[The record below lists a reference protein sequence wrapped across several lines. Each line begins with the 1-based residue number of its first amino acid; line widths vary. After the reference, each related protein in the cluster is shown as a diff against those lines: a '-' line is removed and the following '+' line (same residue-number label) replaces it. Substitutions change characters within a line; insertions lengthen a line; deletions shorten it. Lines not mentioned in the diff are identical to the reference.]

1 MTTISGTPIYLRLA
15 DTDGK
20 LLTDDLL
27 QESLSLD
34 NGKPYDGETR
44 FLGNRPSDF
53 GDPATSTAF
62 PTGFRYWNTI
72 YQLEWLKEYAA
83 AHPDAKVTTSDG
95 GKDLSTIAV
104 TLPYGSSSN
113 NSISVMVTSGLIGQ
127 VAGMRLGVTILD
139 DLTPEKLRRLTLDDQ
154 RLIAAHPEF
163 NRLVAEPFA
172 LRPSAGESV
181 AAARQAM
188 KNVLLD
194 LKSVIAAAGALPSS
208 TDSSIPSDP
217 AKLITGSID
226 LSLAALDK
234 MAIFSPDA
242 IAQLRADLAER
253 YQRLANYGSALRGFE
268 TPGTQETNTTG
279 YMSVDN
285 RAGLRSTY
293 EIFVQSAKRQLDV
306 EQNAAQIA
314 DTGLF
319 NGKSLDLAGLTYSFQ
334 VMGNY
339 GGEAEMQARTE
350 EIRARSSL
358 LNIYSIVQKLINR
371 TSAKVDDPQKS
382 KDGVVDQPKGPLAY
396 DPNNQAA
403 EEKAL
408 KLFLAVGG
416 VPLAL
421 HPAEVTLGIK
431 RPTLTETTM
440 TKSNWDLFAS
450 SLSGAVRVLDRDVQT
465 LSDAVNSV
473 SRERN
478 RHFDMAT
485 EVVQKMSEM
494 INTITQTMN

>member
-15 DTDGK
+15 DADGK
-20 LLTDDLL
+20 LLNDDLL

-34 NGKPYDGETR
+34 DGMPYDGETR
-44 FLGNRPSDF
+44 LLGNRPADF
-53 GDPATSTAF
+53 GDPATASAF

-72 YQLEWLKEYAA
+72 YQLEWLKAYAA
-83 AHPDAKVTTSDG
+83 SHPDQKVTSTDG
-95 GKDLSTIAV
+95 GKSLSTIAV
-104 TLPYGSSSN
+104 TLPYGSSTDT
-113 NSISVMVTSGLIGQ
+113 ISVMVTSGLVGQ
-127 VAGMRLGVTILD
+127 VAGMQLGVTILN

-154 RLIAAHPEF
+154 RLIAAHPDF
-163 NRLVAEPFA
+163 STLIAEPFA
-172 LRPSAGESV
+172 LRPSGTETV
-181 AAARQAM
+181 AEARQAM
-188 KNVLLD
+188 KDILLE

-217 AKLITGSID
+217 AKLITDSID
-226 LSLAALDK
+226 LSLASLDK

-242 IAQLRADLAER
+242 IAQLRADLSER
-253 YQRLANYGSALRGFE
+253 YQRLANYASALRGFE
-268 TPGTQETNTTG
+268 TAGTKETDTTG
-279 YMSVDN
+279 YMSIDD
-285 RAGLRSTY
+285 RASLRSTY

-306 EQNAAQIA
+306 EKTAAEIA
-314 DTGLF
+314 DTGVF

-350 EIRARSSL
+350 EIRSRSSL

-371 TSAKVDDPQKS
+371 TSAKVDDPPKS
-382 KDGVVDQPKGPLAY
+382 KDGVVDQPKGALQY
-396 DPNNQAA
+396 DAANQAT
-403 EEKAL
+403 EERAL

-421 HPAEVTLGIK
+421 HPSEVALGIK

-440 TKSNWDLFAS
+440 TKANWDLFAS

-465 LSDAVNSV
+465 LSDAVNAV

-478 RHFDMAT
+478 RHYDMAT
-485 EVVQKMSEM
+485 EVVQKMSDM
-494 INTITQTMN
+494 INSITQTMD

>member
-1 MTTISGTPIYLRLA
+1 
-15 DTDGK
+15 
-20 LLTDDLL
+20 
-27 QESLSLD
+27 
-34 NGKPYDGETR
+34 
-44 FLGNRPSDF
+44 
-53 GDPATSTAF
+53 
-62 PTGFRYWNTI
+62 
-72 YQLEWLKEYAA
+72 
-83 AHPDAKVTTSDG
+83 
-95 GKDLSTIAV
+95 
-104 TLPYGSSSN
+104 
-113 NSISVMVTSGLIGQ
+113 
-127 VAGMRLGVTILD
+127 
-139 DLTPEKLRRLTLDDQ
+139 
-154 RLIAAHPEF
+154 
-163 NRLVAEPFA
+163 
-172 LRPSAGESV
+172 
-181 AAARQAM
+181 
-188 KNVLLD
+188 
-194 LKSVIAAAGALPSS
+194 
-208 TDSSIPSDP
+208 
-217 AKLITGSID
+217 
-226 LSLAALDK
+226 
-234 MAIFSPDA
+234 
-242 IAQLRADLAER
+242 
-253 YQRLANYGSALRGFE
+253 
-268 TPGTQETNTTG
+268 
-279 YMSVDN
+279 
-285 RAGLRSTY
+285 LRSTY